1 MKKLGMMK
9 TILMMGCALALLFAA
24 VPQPVM
30 AANSQMNLTVGTTN
44 DAKAGDTVT
53 VRLVGSNNPGLSTFA
68 ARLAYDDS
76 DLEYV
81 GTTWANTISSDSG
94 NIELVSPVTENNQ
107 QALNL
112 SAILNKT
119 YSQNENIATEQG
131 VYVMLHKPAGVVS
144 STQDPR
150 ERTVLDLLPQHL
162 RRRALFPVG
171 RLDKDTEGLLLLTND
186 GPLAHALLAPGRH
199 VDKVYYVEVD
209 GRLDQQDRRA
219 FQAGVTLADGTVCQ
233 PADLTVLDPPS
244 QGLVT
249 LREGKYH
256 QVKRMLAARGKPV
269 TYLKRLSMG
278 PLTLDPALPAGA
290 WRPLTPEEK
299 ASLGR

>member
-1 MKKLGMMK
+1 MERLDKL
-9 TILMMGCALALLFAA
+9 LAATG
-24 VPQPVM
+24 QW
-30 AANSQMNLTVGTTN
+30 SRKE
-44 DAKAGDTVT
+44 AKALVKAGRVQVGGARPKGPEDKVAEGTPVT
-53 VRLVGSNNPGLSTFA
+53 VDGRP
-68 ARLAYDDS
+68 
-76 DLEYV
+76 
-81 GTTWANTISSDSG
+81 
-94 NIELVSPVTENNQ
+94 
-107 QALNL
+107 
-112 SAILNKT
+112 
-119 YSQNENIATEQG
+119 IATEQG

-199 VDKVYYVEVD
+199 VDKVYYV
-209 GRLDQQDRRA
+209 
-219 FQAGVTLADGTVCQ
+219 
-233 PADLTVLDPPS
+233 PS